1 MTERTY
7 TENTILIIGAT
18 GFAGG
23 ALAREL
29 RQRGKS
35 VRAMVRPDSDSDP
48 SRLKEIGV
56 DLVEGD
62 ITNRADVVRACEGVA
77 TAYNFASP
85 FRSAMPSDQYF
96 WDVNVGGVEN
106 LVHAAQKHGLERF
119 VHCSTIGVHGD
130 VQEIPCHEESP
141 FNPGDV
147 YQKTKV
153 EGERT
158 IQEAFRD
165 GARGVIMRPSSMYGP
180 GDTRMLKLFRMV
192 HKGVFFMLGSGEVW
206 FHPAYIDDLVCGFIL
221 CGDKEEA
228 LGEVFILA
236 GPEPVYLNELVE
248 LVAQAVDVEPPR
260 LKFPVKPVM
269 MMAKICES
277 VCKPLGVEPPL
288 HERRVGFF
296 TKNRHFT
303 YEKARRQ
310 LGYKPQV
317 AHEDGLARTA
327 RWYSENGY
335 L

>member
-1 MTERTY
+1 MTRRDADE
-7 TENTILIIGAT
+7 EILIIGAT

-29 RQRGKS
+29 RNRGQPL
-35 VRAMVRPDSDSDP
+35 RALVRPNSESDP
-48 SRLKEIGV
+48 SALEEMGV
-56 DLVEGD
+56 DLVQGD
-62 ITNRADVVRACEGVA
+62 ITSREDVERACEGVRK
-77 TAYNFASP
+77 AYNFASP
-85 FRSAMPSDQYF
+85 FRSAKPSDQYF

-130 VQEIPCHEESP
+130 VKEIPCKEDSP
-141 FNPGDV
+141 YNPGDV

-153 EGERT
+153 EGE
-158 IQEAFRD
+158 QVVQGAFRD

-180 GDTRMLKLFRMV
+180 GDTRMLKLFQMV
-192 HKGVFFMLGSGEVW
+192 RNGVFFMVGSGEVW
-206 FHPAYIDDLVCGFIL
+206 FHPAYIEDLVRGFIL
-221 CGDKEEA
+221 CGEKEDA

-236 GPEPVYLNELVE
+236 GPEAIYLKELVE
-248 LVAQAVDVEPPR
+248 LVAQAVEGAPPR
-260 LKFPVKPVM
+260 VSVPVQPM
-269 MMAKICES
+269 MTAAKICES

-303 YEKARRQ
+303 YEKARRV
-310 LGYKPQV
+310 LGYEPSV
-317 AHEDGLARTA
+317 SHEEGMECTA
-327 RWYSENGY
+327 EWYFQNGY